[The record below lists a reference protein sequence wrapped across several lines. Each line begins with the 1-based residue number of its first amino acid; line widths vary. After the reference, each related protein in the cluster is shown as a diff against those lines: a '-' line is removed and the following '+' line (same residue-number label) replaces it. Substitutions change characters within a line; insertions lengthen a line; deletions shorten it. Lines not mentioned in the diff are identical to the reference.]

1 VLLNKKKDAIT
12 IYLEVFQRGFQIN
25 HIGKILTKKM
35 EDEAIKRW
43 AVSETYFFLFV
54 FGIIPSLLYVTK
66 QKLTDEKRYSYIRL
80 MDQHNAKIEIQLKK
94 IDEDVIKL
102 REGKR
107 VSAGYPRQN
116 PPKEMD
122 KVPEK
127 KLMFNPVTWYV
138 ISFYNRYNV
147 HDRFKLFLIT
157 SLCKGWNCLLT
168 TRNIRIPITLYGL
181 GTVLKR
187 RKAEWRNGCL

>member
-43 AVSETYFFLFV
+43 AVSEKYCFLFV
-54 FGIIPSLLYVTK
+54 FGIIQSFLYLSK
-66 QKLTDEKRYSYIRL
+66 QKLTDEKRYTYIRL
-80 MDQHNAKIEIQLKK
+80 MDQHNAEIEIKLKK
-94 IDEDVIKL
+94 IDEHVIKL

-107 VSAGYPRQN
+107 VSAGFPRQN

-127 KLMFNPVTWYV
+127 KIMFNPVTWYV
-138 ISFYNRYNV
+138 ISKNERDNV

-157 SLCKGWNCLLT
+157 SLCKGWNCQLIT
-168 TRNIRIPITLYGL
+168 NYIRIPRILYGL
-181 GTVLKR
+181 GKVLKR
-187 RKAEWRNGCL
+187 RKAQRRNGLL